1 MAPASVNSV
10 AVLGLGK
17 VGLLVAQLLDS
28 AGFEVVGIDARGERA
43 GFPGAVSVDVRDA
56 DALRGALRDVD
67 AVISCLPYAL
77 NAAIAAAAC
86 ELGVHYLDLTEDRET
101 SDTVR
106 RLAADARA
114 ALVPH
119 CGLAPGFICVVGSDL
134 AARVDGPQRVMLR
147 VGALPRTPSS
157 ALGYAFT
164 WSASGVVN
172 EYLNDCEVLRA
183 GRRATVPAL
192 AEIEPLVVDGIA
204 LEAFTTSGGLG
215 TMCET
220 FEGRIASLDY
230 KSLRYPGHCSLM
242 RFFLHELRMGDS
254 RDDAERILNS
264 AYPPVRDDV
273 VFVFAVAEGSFDGMA
288 TREEFLRVYH
298 PLEIGGES
306 RTAIAWTTAAGVV
319 AVLELLAG
327 GELPGRGF
335 VRQEDI
341 PLEAFLSTRAGSLL
355 RDDARLAPSGPARR
369 TAAVAE
375 A

>member
-1 MAPASVNSV
+1 MAPAPVNSV

-43 GFPGAVSVDVRDA
+43 GLPGAVSVDVRDG
-56 DALRGALRDVD
+56 DALREALRGVD
-67 AVISCLPYAL
+67 AVISCLPYVL

-106 RLAADARA
+106 SLSADARA

-134 AARVDGPQRVMLR
+134 AARVEGPQRVMLR

-183 GRRATVPAL
+183 GRRSTVPAL

-242 RFFLHELRMGDS
+242 RFFLHELRMEES
-254 RDDAERILNS
+254 RSDAERILNA

-298 PLEIGGES
+298 PLEIGGEP

-355 RDDARLAPSGPARR
+355 RDDTGLASRTARR
-369 TAAVAE
+369 TAGVTE